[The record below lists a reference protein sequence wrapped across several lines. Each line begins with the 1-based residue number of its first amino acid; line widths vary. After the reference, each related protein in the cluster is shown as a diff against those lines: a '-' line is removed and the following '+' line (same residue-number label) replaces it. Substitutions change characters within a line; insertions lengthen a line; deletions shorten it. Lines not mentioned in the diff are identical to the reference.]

1 MPADARGG
9 EQPRAGKEKS
19 SMYLVGKR
27 QAEEKRRQ
35 LYFAGMVGQNFL
47 MKTSSCLK
55 NKSKEKQYF
64 LHSKKKKKKKRQ
76 EGKLKF

>member
-19 SMYLVGKR
+19 SMCLVGKR

-35 LYFAGMVGQNFL
+35 LYFAGMAGQNFL
-47 MKTSSCLK
+47 IKTSSCLK
-55 NKSKEKQYF
+55 KTKAKKSSISF
-64 LHSKKKKKKKRQ
+64 TAKKKKK
-76 EGKLKF
+76 GKQAS